1 MFKSY
6 KSILNSFTLTLQYN
20 IRDMNTC
27 NSNILNHLQCQ
38 IYLVNREIV
47 SISKRWISLTL
58 LLCSFWS
65 VILLHCW
72 VYKKCSYMELN
83 VVSSKLYW
91 FGTIFIFWRWT
102 KLEHS
107 FIYYNVPSDCRKL
120 LLVVNYSFCE
130 AKYSQ
135 FP

>member
-1 MFKSY
+1 
-6 KSILNSFTLTLQYN
+6 
-20 IRDMNTC
+20 
-27 NSNILNHLQCQ
+27 
-38 IYLVNREIV
+38 
-47 SISKRWISLTL
+47 
-58 LLCSFWS
+58 
-65 VILLHCW
+65 
-72 VYKKCSYMELN
+72 MELN

-91 FGTIFIFWRWT
+91 FGTIFIFWRLT

-107 FIYYNVPSDCRKL
+107 FIYYNAPSDCRKL